1 MDDRHRERDAEGG
14 AEDEAQE
21 CGRERDPG
29 MVEERAARAGRQVED
44 RLFQFDQDL
53 VRGGQDRPLH
63 GPGLGDE
70 RAGVAGAALALPAV
84 ADLRG
89 VEDDRRGVPEGQ
101 DGGDHDQNRP
111 RLARPEPPRERRDH
125 APSPPPPRP
134 RVRSRRPRLSR
145 GWSSVRRLCALS
157 LLEDEGAS
165 LLEGSKFGRWEA
177 EGALLPT
184 VFDLCTPRADV
195 LEGKLE
201 DTRLAADL
209 AQVLNGRAPPVYADP
224 ALFFA
229 NTYPTRGLADLLRAV
244 LQVVSGAGGETGAVF
259 RLHTHFGG
267 GKTHALV
274 ALVHAVRAGRS
285 VTTLGDFVDPTLLP
299 REPVALA
306 AFDGENADP
315 VNGRRLAPDVLAFT
329 PWGELAFQLA
339 GREGFARVAESDR
352 LRVAPGADTLREL
365 VAGRPTLLL
374 LDELAIWLRKTKP
387 LASSGAGEQLA
398 AFLSALLKLVATTPR
413 CALVFTLAVGK
424 DLAAADAYAA
434 EHEEVARVME
444 ELASIAARNATI
456 LNPTR
461 EEETVAVLK
470 RRLFERIDEAAGPPI
485 VGAYGE
491 LWKRFADHLPP
502 ACRSG
507 EAVEALRASWPF
519 HPDLVAVLT
528 EKLASLSKFQRIRGM
543 LRLLGRALH
552 RLWRERPKDAHAI
565 HTHHLDL
572 GFQPI
577 RDELTIRLERPDM
590 VPPLVGD
597 VAAGEEQRTTTEGKP
612 AGLGLARELDRRT
625 FAGMPPYA
633 SYVARTIFFHSLAYP
648 DDRAGIA
655 APELRFAL
663 LSPALEFEFVEQAR
677 KLFAAES
684 SFLDDR
690 PGAPYR
696 FRTEPNLTQILRREE
711 ARVDA
716 GELRDRLNAR
726 IREIFDGRTLELVP
740 FPAGPFDVQD
750 ETSGKRP
757 RLVLIGHEAATVDRL
772 RLEVPELVLKIFR
785 ERGSTGEFRRARN
798 HLLFLL
804 AEEQEVETMRKLVR
818 RKLALEALA
827 RPPWTQQLPEYQR
840 KQIDETKQKFE
851 AEIAAAIQKAYRHI
865 LYPSRVRAEGIE
877 EDLAHSV
884 LEHPAAAA
892 KPGDGQRMIV
902 ERLRELGKLRLA
914 EDEPDSPAYVRD
926 RTPLK
931 KGSITTAALRKEFTD
946 DPALPMLVGDDVFF
960 KLVRRGVEQGEFVY
974 RRGDLIWAKGL
985 PAPGSIAIDE
995 ESELFTAAYARD
1007 KGIWPRPEP
1016 EPTEPPPPSPG
1027 PPPPAPPTGGGSAVP
1042 GAPPPPARAVV
1053 EAEAP
1058 LREALARV
1066 FEQARGRGWRS
1077 LAWLELRPFD
1087 PADAL
1092 TLAGLA
1098 GLLPGARKRYE
1109 YEVGIERPGPSCFE
1123 LRFSGPPEEEKPVRD
1138 FLRPQLEA
1146 ARAAGATIAFD
1157 ATIRL
1162 DFDNGLALSGDAP
1175 EQLRERLAKAGAA
1188 AAQVR
1193 ASAGGEP

>member
-1 MDDRHRERDAEGG
+1 M
-14 AEDEAQE
+14 
-21 CGRERDPG
+21 
-29 MVEERAARAGRQVED
+29 
-44 RLFQFDQDL
+44 
-53 VRGGQDRPLH
+53 
-63 GPGLGDE
+63 
-70 RAGVAGAALALPAV
+70 
-84 ADLRG
+84 
-89 VEDDRRGVPEGQ
+89 
-101 DGGDHDQNRP
+101 
-111 RLARPEPPRERRDH
+111 
-125 APSPPPPRP
+125 
-134 RVRSRRPRLSR
+134 
-145 GWSSVRRLCALS
+145 
-157 LLEDEGAS
+157 
-165 LLEGSKFGRWEA
+165 
-177 EGALLPT
+177 LPT
-184 VFDLCTPRADV
+184 IFDLCTPRADV

-224 ALFFA
+224 ALFFP
-229 NTYPTRGLADLLRAV
+229 NTYPTRGLKDLLRNV
-244 LQVVSGAGGETGAVF
+244 LSALSGEGAEAGKVF

-267 GKTHALV
+267 GKTHGLI
-274 ALVHAVRAGRS
+274 ALVHAARGMQRV
-285 VTTLGDFVDPTLLP
+285 GDIAAFVDPTLLP

-315 VNGRRLAPDVLAFT
+315 VNGRPLAPDVLAFT

-387 LASSGAGEQLA
+387 LADRGAAPGEQLA

-470 RRLFERIDEAAGPPI
+470 RRLFERIDDDALPI

-507 EAVEALRASWPF
+507 EPVEALRASWPF
-519 HPDLVAVLT
+519 HPDLVVVLT

-543 LRLLGRALH
+543 LRLLGRAVH
-552 RLWRERPKDAHAI
+552 RLWRERPRDAHAI

-577 RDELTIRLERPDM
+577 RDELTIRLERFDM

-597 VAAGEEQRTTTEGKP
+597 VAAGEEQRTTTEEKP
-612 AGLGLARELDRRT
+612 AGPGLARELDRRT
-625 FAGMPPYA
+625 FSGMPPYA
-633 SYVARTIFFHSLAYP
+633 TYVARTIFLHSLAYP

-677 KLFAAES
+677 QLFAAES

-696 FRTEPNLTQILRREE
+696 FRTEPNLTRILRREE
-711 ARVDA
+711 GRVDA
-716 GELRDRLNAR
+716 GELRDRLKAR

-740 FPAGPFDVQD
+740 FPAGPFDVPD

-772 RLEVPELVLKIFR
+772 RLEVPDLVLEIFR

-804 AEEQEVETMRKLVR
+804 AEEQEVETMRTLVR
-818 RKLALEALA
+818 RRLALEALA
-827 RPPWTQQLPEYQR
+827 RPAWTKQLPEYQR
-840 KQIDETKQKFE
+840 KQIDENKTRIE

-865 LYPSRVRAEGIE
+865 LYPSRVRAEGLK
-877 EDLAHSV
+877 EDLAHTV

-892 KPGDGQRMIV
+892 KPGDGQQMIV

-931 KGSITTAALRKEFTD
+931 KGAITTAALRREFAD

-995 ESELFTAAYARD
+995 ETELFTAAYAR
-1007 KGIWPRPEP
+1007 GQRIWPRPEP
-1016 EPTEPPPPSPG
+1016 ERAEPPPPSAG
-1027 PPPPAPPTGGGSAVP
+1027 PPPPAPPSGGAP
-1042 GAPPPPARAVV
+1042 GAAEPPPPEPASV

-1058 LREALARV
+1058 LREALTRV
-1066 FEQARGRGWRS
+1066 FEKARGRGWRS

-1098 GLLPGARKRYE
+1098 GLVPGARKRYA
-1109 YEVGIERPGPSCFE
+1109 YEVGIERPGSSSFE
-1123 LRFSGPPEEEKPVRD
+1123 LRFSGPPEEEKPVRE

-1162 DFDNGLALSGDAP
+1162 EFDNGLALSGDAP